1 MSEPG
6 CPPQNDHPNPMP
18 QPEGPATAPP
28 AELQSVNQPAPVQLV
43 MNLTDLSNPALHQ
56 VQPYTGPA
64 PAPEP
69 AGIQLVNQP
78 ASGPAPAPPA
88 ELQPVNQPAPVQLVI
103 NLTDLSNPAL
113 HQVQPYT
120 GPAPAPEPAGI
131 QLVKQPAPGQPVI
144 NPASH
149 HGQPYA
155 GPAPA
160 PPAELQPVNQ
170 PAPGQLVINLTDL
183 SNPALHQVQPYT
195 GPAPAPPAELQPVN
209 QPAPVQLVINL
220 TDLSNPALHQ
230 VQPYTGPAPA
240 PPAELQPVNQPAPVQ
255 LVINPPG
262 PSNPAPNQIQPYAA
276 PAVPPLAI
284 PFGVPPGLEYLIQ
297 IDQIL
302 IHQKVSF
309 IEMLTGFET
318 NNQYEIKNSIGQE
331 IYHAKE
337 ESDCFTRNFFGSAR
351 SFQMH
356 IKNNV
361 GQEVIRMNRPMRCFL
376 QEIEVQAPLGVTIG
390 YVKQEWSWFLPKFSI
405 LGPNNEVLLEIH
417 GPFLPI
423 KCCGDIN
430 FEVKDMNG
438 GKSIGRII
446 KQRSGFLKKC
456 FTDATNFC
464 IQFPLDMDVKMKT
477 VLLGACFLI
486 DILFFDKGG
495 NLFLKVL
502 KGS

>member
-78 ASGPAPAPPA
+78 ASGQPVINPAPHHGQPYAAPPA
-88 ELQPVNQPAPVQLVI
+88 ELQPVNQLAPVQLVM
-103 NLTDLSNPAL
+103 NLTDLSNPAP
-113 HQVQPYT
+113 HQVQPY
-120 GPAPAPEPAGI
+120 A
-131 QLVKQPAPGQPVI
+131 
-144 NPASH
+144 
-149 HGQPYA
+149 
-155 GPAPA
+155 
-160 PPAELQPVNQ
+160 VNQ